1 MYNNNFFGKFWL
13 VLVNVA
19 RVGSW
24 SPTVSQRESLILKNA
39 LIFLGFTNIQ
49 KKFQGFFLASATG
62 LVFLGSTP
70 ISACFFGLDNKSFT
84 DAIVESDYFAAC
96 TNFPC
101 TLFPVKLFDSH
112 VRFPF

>member
-1 MYNNNFFGKFWL
+1 MYNNNNFFGKFWL

-39 LIFLGFTNIQ
+39 LIFQALQTSRKKIEGFV
-49 KKFQGFFLASATG
+49 LASATG

-70 ISACFFGLDNKSFT
+70 ISPAFWTRQQNL
-84 DAIVESDYFAAC
+84 
-96 TNFPC
+96 
-101 TLFPVKLFDSH
+101 SH
-112 VRFPF
+112 MQ